1 MSTLQWPH
9 LSTLL
14 SATVLWCWT
23 FIGDP
28 KLLIVSPVAD
38 SFSLLLHVLNHLLHN
53 RILLTKLVSGRSSF
67 HSNEGLMLETS
78 ALRCLCGANLILN
91 NSLDFKMSIKST
103 LNGFHL
109 QMLRSSV
116 VEITC
121 WFVHKIEM
129 CSVCLFVCLSNR
141 RWAVSTYHLGKGLLS
156 SFMGSWAKDDYGRL
170 WRKSVIII
178 NNN

>member
-14 SATVLWCWT
+14 SATLMWCWT

-53 RILLTKLVSGRSSF
+53 KILLTKLVPGRSSF
-67 HSNEGLMLETS
+67 QSNEGLILETS
-78 ALRCLCGANLILN
+78 ALQCPCGANLILI

-103 LNGFHL
+103 LNSFHL

-121 WFVHKIEM
+121 WFVYKIEM
-129 CSVCLFVCLSNR
+129 CSVSLFVYQTEDEQFQLI
-141 RWAVSTYHLGKGLLS
+141 T
-156 SFMGSWAKDDYGRL
+156 WAKDCCLRL
-170 WRKSVIII
+170 WVLEPRMIMVGCGEKV
-178 NNN
+178 

>member
-14 SATVLWCWT
+14 SATLMWCWT

-38 SFSLLLHVLNHLLHN
+38 SFSLLLHVLNNLLHN
-53 RILLTKLVSGRSSF
+53 KILLTKLIVPGRSSF
-67 HSNEGLMLETS
+67 QSNEGLILETS
-78 ALRCLCGANLILN
+78 ALQCPCGANLILI

-103 LNGFHL
+103 LNSFHL

-116 VEITC
+116 VRSLVDLCTRLRC
-121 WFVHKIEM
+121 ALFL
-129 CSVCLFVCLSNR
+129 CLFI
-141 RWAVSTYHLGKGLLS
+141 KQKMS
-156 SFMGSWAKDDYGRL
+156 SFSLSLGERTVVFVYGFLSQGWL
-170 WRKSVIII
+170 W
-178 NNN
+178 

>member
-14 SATVLWCWT
+14 SATLMWCWT

-38 SFSLLLHVLNHLLHN
+38 SFSLLLHDVLNNLLHN
-53 RILLTKLVSGRSSF
+53 KILLTKLIVPGRSSF
-67 HSNEGLMLETS
+67 QSNEGLILETS
-78 ALRCLCGANLILN
+78 ALQCPCGANLILI

-103 LNGFHL
+103 LNSFHL

-116 VEITC
+116 VRSLVDLCTRLRC
-121 WFVHKIEM
+121 ALFL
-129 CSVCLFVCLSNR
+129 CLFI
-141 RWAVSTYHLGKGLLS
+141 KQKMS
-156 SFMGSWAKDDYGRL
+156 SFSLSLGERTVVFVYGFL
-170 WRKSVIII
+170 SQG
-178 NNN
+178 